1 MHSAVRE
8 TLLFL
13 VAGVLEIGGG
23 YGVWVF
29 VKNEDYASYRHILF
43 AVLGS
48 IALVAYGWVQSL
60 QAIEFGRL
68 FAVYGG
74 YFIVLSLLWGWTVDG
89 KKPDVGDWVGSL
101 IAFAGVLVMLYWPR
115 PATP

>member
-8 TLLFL
+8 TLLFVL
-13 VAGVLEIGGG
+13 AGVLEIGGG
-23 YGVWVF
+23 YGVWVY
-29 VKNEDYASYRHILF
+29 VKNSDQASPSQILF
-43 AVLGS
+43 AVMGS
-48 IALVAYGWVQSL
+48 IALVVYGWVQSL

-74 YFIVLSLLWGWTVDG
+74 YFILLSLLWGWAIDG
-89 KKPDVGDWVGSL
+89 KRPDVGDCVGSG

-115 PATP
+115 